1 MNVRMEKLKAAR
13 KVLVRIVQARED
25 GANFLP
31 VILELERHIAAEADL
46 RDDLK
51 RILNE
56 AA

>member
-1 MNVRMEKLKAAR
+1 MERLHAAR

-25 GANFLP
+25 GRKFVP
-31 VILELERHIAAEADL
+31 VILELERHISAETDVKDVLA
-46 RDDLK
+46 